1 MCLESGAGPARRREV
16 SRYPSPMPTPTTR
29 EDCAALDAADPLAFA
44 RARFEL
50 PPGVIYLDGNSLG
63 AMPRAVAPRMRAAV
77 EQEWAHGLIRSW
89 NDAGWYTAPQRA
101 AAKIA
106 RLIGAAPDEVIVTD
120 SISVNLFKLMA
131 GAIGIQRRRAPG
143 RTVIVAERGNFPTDV
158 YVDASLARLLGME
171 LVCVEQAEV
180 PAAIERAGERLAVV
194 QLTQVNYRSGRVHD
208 LPAITAR
215 THALGGLVLW
225 DLAHSAG
232 ALPVGLADA
241 QADFAV
247 GCGYKY
253 LNGGPG
259 APAFAFVARRW
270 IAELEQP
277 LVGWHGHAAPFDFE
291 HDFRPAPGIERLLCG
306 TEPQLSLIALETAL
320 DAFDGVELPAL
331 RAKSVAMTD
340 AFTALA
346 ERAVGGFGEA
356 SGFGLASP
364 RDAAQRGSQV
374 SLTHPQ
380 GYAIVQA
387 LIARGVIGDFRAPDI
402 LRFGFAPLYLRFV
415 DVFDAAQALHEV
427 VAGRLWDRPE
437 FLSRKAVT

>member
-1 MCLESGAGPARRREV
+1 
-16 SRYPSPMPTPTTR
+16 MPTPTTR

-63 AMPRAVAPRMRAAV
+63 AMPRAVAPRMRAAI

-194 QLTQVNYRSGRVHD
+194 QLTQVNYRSGRVYD

-291 HDFRPAPGIERLLCG
+291 HEFRPAPGIERLLCG

-331 RAKSVAMTD
+331 RAKSIAMTD

-364 RDAAQRGSQV
+364 RDATQRGSQV